1 MRRVLYSEAQQR
13 LLKHVK
19 AKVKELFVKTPVPA
33 HGFNH
38 ISRVA
43 AWVRLIARGADAKHP
58 FLCEL
63 AGWLH
68 DIGRAREKSLSGS
81 DHVHHELSYQILK
94 EWFRDDREFDIL
106 TRAEK
111 IELLYA
117 VRYHWN
123 QMARKY
129 DTAWILRDADKLD
142 GFGAAGVK
150 RAREAFSDDEEAW
163 NKNFRYQFSNYLQL
177 ETKYAILLVKRHKL
191 FKPLELVYYKY
202 LRSKIEPIKL

>member
-1 MRRVLYSEAQQR
+1 MKEIVNTKAQSR
-13 LLKHVK
+13 LLAHVRL
-19 AKVKELFVKTPVPA
+19 KVKQLFAETLVPA
-33 HGFNH
+33 HGFDH

-43 AWVRLIARGADAKHP
+43 VWVRRIVQGEKAKKP

-68 DIGRAREKSLSGS
+68 DIGRTQEKTLSGS
-81 DHVHHELSYQILK
+81 NHEHHELSYQMLRG
-94 EWFRDDREFDIL
+94 WFKNDRQFDLLI
-106 TRAEK
+106 RAEK

-123 QMARKY
+123 HAARKY

-142 GFGAAGVK
+142 GFGIAGVK
-150 RAREAFSDDEEAW
+150 RAREAFKGDEEAF
-163 NKNFRYQFSNYLQL
+163 NQNFRYQYSNYLQL
-177 ETKYAILLVKRHKL
+177 ETKCAILLVKRYKL
-191 FKPLELVYYKY
+191 LKPLESAYFQY

>member
-1 MRRVLYSEAQQR
+1 MRRVSYSEAQKR

-19 AKVKELFVKTPVPA
+19 AKVRQLFVKTPVRA
-33 HGFNH
+33 HGYDH

-43 AWVRLIARGADAKHP
+43 KWARQIAQGEKARNP

-63 AGWLH
+63 AAWLH
-68 DIGRAREKSLSGS
+68 DIGRVKEKTLGISN
-81 DHVHHELSYQILK
+81 HVHHELSYAMLRQRF
-94 EWFRDDREFDIL
+94 ESEREFDLL

-123 QMARKY
+123 HAARKY
-129 DTAWILRDADKLD
+129 DTALILRDADKLD
-142 GFGAAGVK
+142 GFG
-150 RAREAFSDDEEAW
+150 REGMRRTQEVFGEDEEGR
-163 NKNFRYQFSNYLQL
+163 NQDFRNQYSNYLQL
-177 ETKYAILLVKRHKL
+177 ETKCAIMLVKRHKL
-191 FKPLELVYYKY
+191 LKPVNLAYYRY

>member
-1 MRRVLYSEAQQR
+1 MREVIYNEVQQK
-13 LLKHVK
+13 LLAHVK
-19 AKVKELFVKTPVPA
+19 IKVKQFFTETPVPA
-33 HGFNH
+33 HGFDH
-38 ISRVA
+38 ICRVV
-43 AWVRLIARGADAKHP
+43 AWVRQIARGEKAERP

-68 DIGRAREKSLSGS
+68 DTGRTQEKILSGS
-81 DHVHHELSYQILK
+81 NHEHHELSYELLRQ
-94 EWFRDDREFDIL
+94 WFQDDKEFDLL

-123 QMARKY
+123 CAARKY
-129 DTAWILRDADKLD
+129 DTARILRDADKLD

-150 RAREAFSDDEEAW
+150 RAQEAFANDEEAF
-163 NKNFRYQFSNYLQL
+163 NQNFRYQFSNYLQL

-191 FKPLELVYYKY
+191 LKPLESAYYKY

>member
-1 MRRVLYSEAQQR
+1 MSRIVFNSNQQK
-13 LLKHVK
+13 LLSHVK
-19 AKVKELFVKTPVPA
+19 SKVKRLFDETPVAA
-33 HGFNH
+33 HGFDH

-43 AWVRLIARGADAKHP
+43 AWVRLIARGANARRP

-68 DIGRAREKSLSGS
+68 DIGRTREEKLAG
-81 DHVHHELSYQILK
+81 DNHVHHELSYQILK
-94 EWFRDDREFDIL
+94 EWFRDDREFGLL

-123 QMARKY
+123 RMARKY

-142 GFGAAGVK
+142 GFGVAGVK
-150 RAREAFSDDEEAW
+150 RAREAFADNEKAW
-163 NKNFRYQFSNYLQL
+163 NQNFRYQFSNYLQL

-191 FKPLELVYYKY
+191 LKPLELAYYKY
-202 LRSKIEPIKL
+202 LRGKIEPIKL